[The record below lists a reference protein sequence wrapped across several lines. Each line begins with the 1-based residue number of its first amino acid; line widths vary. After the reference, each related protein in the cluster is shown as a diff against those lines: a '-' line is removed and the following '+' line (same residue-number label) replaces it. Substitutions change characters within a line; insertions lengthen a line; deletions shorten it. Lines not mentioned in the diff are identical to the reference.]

1 MDNSAQIDEMINVL
15 KCIFFELK
23 EINEKVKDLK
33 GNGAFNSVSDICN
46 KLDEIQDKLYD
57 IESEIE

>member
-1 MDNSAQIDEMINVL
+1 MGNSAQIDEMINVL

-23 EINEKVKDLK
+23 ELNENVKDLK
-33 GNGAFNSVSDICN
+33 GDGIFNSVSDICD
-46 KLDEIQDKLYD
+46 KLNEIQDKLYD